1 MAARIIKIMGLAV
14 LAAAL
19 TASFASAKPYVADQT
34 QSVSTPAVSSP
45 QSPNDR
51 AGSQGIGQNSTD
63 FGMGGQYGQN
73 LITDAQA
80 AKATV
85 QSTPTVIPYLSHG
98 VGVDQSQFSGSPV
111 RPDDRAGA
119 RPSVPTS
126 VPTSFAAPVS
136 TTGDGGFS
144 WGSAGIGAAGI
155 AAIAVA
161 IGLLMVLG
169 RRSRHEGVAAS

>member
-73 LITDAQA
+73 LIADAQA

-136 TTGDGGFS
+136 TTGDGFN
-144 WGSAGIGAAGI
+144 WGSAGIGAAGL
-155 AAIAVA
+155 AALALA
-161 IGLLMVLG
+161 IGFLVVLG
-169 RRSRHEGVAAS
+169 RHSRHEGVAAS